1 MKKYSNIRDHIVS
14 VVRKEMELVLAQKL
28 KSFLENSESL
38 IKTAKETY
46 THQLT
51 VLHFI
56 YLFIYL
62 FFV

>member
-1 MKKYSNIRDHIVS
+1 
-14 VVRKEMELVLAQKL
+14 MELILAQKL
-28 KSFLENSESL
+28 KSFLENPESL

-46 THQLT
+46 THQLK

-62 FFV
+62 FIYSLSIL